1 MTEEN
6 LKPLNA
12 MKNKLNT
19 MTLLERL
26 SPIYKTILDS
36 KKENFPSSIE
46 YLFDHLSKIE
56 LVIDMKF
63 GVWLDIRFFTNVD
76 SPYDLFKESNY

>member
-1 MTEEN
+1 
-6 LKPLNA
+6 

-26 SPIYKTILDS
+26 SPSYKTILDS
-36 KKENFPSSIE
+36 KKEDYPTSIE

-56 LVIDMKF
+56 LVIDLKF

-76 SPYDLFKESNY
+76 SPYDVFEESNY

>member
-26 SPIYKTILDS
+26 SPSYKTILDS
-36 KKENFPSSIE
+36 KKEDYPTSIE

-56 LVIDMKF
+56 LVIDLKF